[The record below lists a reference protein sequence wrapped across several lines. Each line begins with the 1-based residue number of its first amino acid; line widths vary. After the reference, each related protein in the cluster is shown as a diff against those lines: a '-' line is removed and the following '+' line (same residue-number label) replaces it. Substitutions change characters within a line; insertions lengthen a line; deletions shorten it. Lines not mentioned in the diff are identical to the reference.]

1 MYSQSANKELI
12 RKSKLLIPM
21 SRIEIKGDKQ
31 RKKAL
36 LDFGVLILKELKN
49 IGFSI
54 FKNVLIIKEYGF
66 AQTY

>member
-1 MYSQSANKELI
+1 M
-12 RKSKLLIPM
+12 SK
-21 SRIEIKGDKQ
+21 IEIKEDNQ
-31 RKKAL
+31 RKKVL

-54 FKNVLIIKEYGF
+54 FKNALIIKEYGF